1 MNALALLAER
11 HAARQQQQQQ
21 QEEENGAPGLPPN
34 PFLPPPRGS
43 STRRSR
49 MEDLEDMMLME
60 AIRLSLA
67 SEEDRRKKEEKE
79 AKKEAKKKEKEAKKA
94 EKAAKKSGL
103 YMMNSNASYGD
114 AGESVGM
121 GRTESIAS
129 SIASEDGAFA
139 VKGKGVD
146 RIGSSPIAIGTIK
159 DHSGPIAST
168 SGHGRSPSGTSQES
182 LPSHFPS
189 LAPEPRR
196 SHLRHMSNVSSSAS
210 SLVES
215 GSPTVFAGTNTP
227 PGGGA
232 GIEPMFNFR
241 SLAAM
246 IGNEEK
252 GDEVSHIEH
261 QDSAS
266 GTNLVEGDDESAA
279 EASSSPLAD
288 NPEKGRREGHGP
300 TKGGAAEIRGAP

>member
-1 MNALALLAER
+1 
-11 HAARQQQQQQ
+11 
-21 QEEENGAPGLPPN
+21 
-34 PFLPPPRGS
+34 
-43 STRRSR
+43 

-103 YMMNSNASYGD
+103 YAMNSNASYGD
-114 AGESVGM
+114 PGESAAT
-121 GRTESIAS
+121 GRTGSIAS

-139 VKGKGVD
+139 AKGKGVD
-146 RIGSSPIAIGTIK
+146 RIGSSPIAIGSAN
-159 DHSGPIAST
+159 DHSGPTAST
-168 SGHGRSPSGTSQES
+168 SVHGRSPSGTSQES
-182 LPSHFPS
+182 LPLHFPS
-189 LAPEPRR
+189 LPQEPVRR

-215 GSPTVFAGTNTP
+215 GSAAAFAGTNTP

-252 GDEVSHIEH
+252 GDGVSHIDH
-261 QDSAS
+261 QDSA
-266 GTNLVEGDDESAA
+266 GRTNLLDGDDESAA

-288 NPEKGRREGHGP
+288 NPEKGRQEGHDP
-300 TKGGAAEIRGAP
+300 TKGGAEEIRGSLNSQVSAGRDASDS

>member
-1 MNALALLAER
+1 
-11 HAARQQQQQQ
+11 
-21 QEEENGAPGLPPN
+21 
-34 PFLPPPRGS
+34 
-43 STRRSR
+43 

-103 YMMNSNASYGD
+103 YTVNPNASYGD
-114 AGESVGM
+114 PAESTAM
-121 GRTESIAS
+121 GRTGSIAS

-139 VKGKGVD
+139 AKGKGVD
-146 RIGSSPIAIGTIK
+146 RIGSSPIAIGSVN
-159 DHSGPIAST
+159 DHSGPTAST
-168 SGHGRSPSGTSQES
+168 SVHGRSPSGTSQES
-182 LPSHFPS
+182 LPLHFPS
-189 LAPEPRR
+189 LQQEPVRR

-215 GSPTVFAGTNTP
+215 GSATAFAGTNTP

-252 GDEVSHIEH
+252 GDEVPHIEH
-261 QDSAS
+261 QDSA
-266 GTNLVEGDDESAA
+266 GRANLLDGDDESTA

-288 NPEKGRREGHGP
+288 NPEKSRQEDHDP
-300 TKGGAAEIRGAP
+300 TKGGAEEIQGSLNSQISAGRDASDS